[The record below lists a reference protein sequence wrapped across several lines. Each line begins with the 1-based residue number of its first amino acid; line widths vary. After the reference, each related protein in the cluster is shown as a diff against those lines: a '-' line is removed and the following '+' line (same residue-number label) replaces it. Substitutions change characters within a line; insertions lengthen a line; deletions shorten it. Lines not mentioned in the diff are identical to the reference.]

1 MRSETAA
8 DADEDG
14 ARSSDG
20 GASAEPA
27 SATTAVVPEAPGEP
41 AAGEGPGTSPARDDA
56 AGPPA
61 SEDLRRRGGELLAR
75 LPVDRLVQLLAIVPV
90 LVMVGVVRESSNL
103 QAGDYWTVFPRVVT
117 ADGALHP
124 RQLFAFHEGHVLAV
138 PATLWWLNLKL
149 FDGVNRTLGAYVILV
164 GLAQV
169 AVLRS
174 LLPKPPRIS
183 QWWFSGLVVAFA
195 AFIFAPQGAHHF
207 GRAMSGT
214 AWLTSN
220 LLSLVAMWF
229 AYRRRPLAAIPVA
242 ALATICYG
250 TGLVAWPAI
259 VVISLLR
266 SRWGWRLWVLM
277 GSAVVAIGWYAV
289 AYERPNSQASA
300 VMDPNDVLHRTA
312 QVLGTVVS
320 GEAEVATLAGAIG
333 LVAGVFLAAVAIKD
347 RIGEAAPWIGLLIYA
362 AGGALLIGGARG
374 GINADGVGV
383 SSRYTSS
390 SALLWCALAALAL
403 LVTGPRLWLG
413 LGAAMLAV
421 VSYVGGQESLA
432 AVHEYAIAQDARA
445 IGLRIGAVPNRD
457 PYLPYT
463 GEPGLLEALGHYPF
477 SSAFDLDCGLLDQ
490 SIDDQHVER
499 LGEGMA
505 GSMDETPAVAG
516 GFAAPAVE
524 LSGWVVADKAPRCI
538 LFTDETG
545 TVVGAGAYGIQRS
558 DLLRVIGSPD
568 GDFERGFRG
577 PAGGPAESYRAY
589 VALEGSDTFY
599 RVPGVVPGAAASPS
613 DEPAESS
620 EPAS

>member
-1 MRSETAA
+1 MRSEAAA
-8 DADEDG
+8 DADEDT
-14 ARSSDG
+14 ARSSNG
-20 GASAEPA
+20 GTSADPE
-27 SATTAVVPEAPGEP
+27 SGTTVVAPEAPGGP
-41 AAGEGPGTSPARDDA
+41 PAGEDSGGVPAGEDA
-56 AGPPA
+56 GGPPA
-61 SEDLRRRGGELLAR
+61 SEGLLRRAGEMLAR

-90 LVMVGVVRESSNL
+90 LVMIGVVRESSNL

-124 RQLFAFHEGHVLAV
+124 RQLFSFHEGHVLAV
-138 PATLWWLNLKL
+138 PATLWWFNLKL
-149 FDGVNRTLGAYVILV
+149 FDGVNRTLGVYVVLV
-164 GLAQV
+164 GVAQV

-174 LLPKPPRIS
+174 FLPKPPRIS
-183 QWWFSGLVVAFA
+183 QWWFSGLVVVFA
-195 AFIFAPQGAHHF
+195 AFVFAPQGAHHF
-207 GRAMSGT
+207 GRAMSGS
-214 AWLTSN
+214 AWLTAN

-229 AYRRRPLAAIPVA
+229 AYRRRPLAAIPLA
-242 ALATICYG
+242 GLATVCYG
-250 TGLVAWPAI
+250 TGLAAWPAI

-277 GSAVVAIGWYAV
+277 GSAVVAIGWYAL
-289 AYERPNSQASA
+289 AYQRPDSQASA

-333 LVAGVFLAAVAIKD
+333 LVAGVFLAGVAIKD
-347 RIGEAAPWIGLLIYA
+347 RIGEAAPWVGLLIYA

-374 GINADGVGV
+374 GINADRVGV

-390 SALLWCALAALAL
+390 SALLWCALALLAL

-421 VSYVGGQESLA
+421 ISYVGGQESLS
-432 AVHEYAIAQDARA
+432 AVHEYALAQDARA
-445 IGLRIGAVPNRD
+445 IGLRVGAVPNGD

-463 GEPGLLEALGHYPF
+463 GAPGLLEALGHYPF
-477 SSAFDLDCGLLDQ
+477 SPAFDLDCGLLDH
-490 SIDDQHVER
+490 SINDQHVER
-499 LGEGMA
+499 LAEGMA
-505 GSMDETPAVAG
+505 GSMDEAPAGAG

-524 LSGWVVADKAPRCI
+524 LSGWVVADKAPRCV

-577 PAGGPAESYRAY
+577 PALGPAESYRAY

-599 RVPGVVPGAAASPS
+599 RVPGAVPGAEASPA
-613 DEPAESS
+613 DAPAGSS
-620 EPAS
+620 EAAG